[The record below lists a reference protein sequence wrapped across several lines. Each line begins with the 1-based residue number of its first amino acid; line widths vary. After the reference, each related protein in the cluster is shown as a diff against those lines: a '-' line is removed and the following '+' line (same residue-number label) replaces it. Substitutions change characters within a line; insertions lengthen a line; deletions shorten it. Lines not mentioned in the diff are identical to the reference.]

1 MSNRFSYYF
10 GGCLTARLE
19 PTEICQVTPSGKTR
33 GETNTV
39 PTGEGGG
46 GGGREGAGVGK
57 GTEGGGGLPVQF
69 QRLESNI

>member
-33 GETNTV
+33 GETNTL
-39 PTGEGGG
+39 PTGEGG
-46 GGGREGAGVGK
+46 GGGREGAGGGK
-57 GTEGGGGLPVQF
+57 GTEGRGLPVQF